1 MVVIECSIAINER
14 SKQKRLT
21 VRLLWCITLSLIFSN
36 LPTRFVYKAT
46 CEVDMRSDET
56 GVYGTLGVITS
67 VPSLSL
73 RDMDRMVPPPA
84 LKYTK

>member
-1 MVVIECSIAINER
+1 MFGPSALNTDQVQEDRGGVGESSI
-14 SKQKRLT
+14 
-21 VRLLWCITLSLIFSN
+21 
-36 LPTRFVYKAT
+36 
-46 CEVDMRSDET
+46 RSDET